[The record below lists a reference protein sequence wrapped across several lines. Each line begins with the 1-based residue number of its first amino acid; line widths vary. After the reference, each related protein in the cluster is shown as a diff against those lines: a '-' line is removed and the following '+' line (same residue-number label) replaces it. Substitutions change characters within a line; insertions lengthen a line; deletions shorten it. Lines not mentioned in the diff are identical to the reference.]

1 VTGTVEPSA
10 PGIDKHGTKQHGI
23 CPSIIVLAEFHRLDK
38 QIMREA
44 EEISGFAEVRGAS
57 WWYFSAIMS
66 VHTFGAQHLI
76 ESLVH
81 FADFTGSTLTLRV
94 SQILKARVGTLP
106 KFCGV
111 VRIPRQDAQCRTGLC
126 LRTKPM
132 YKSYSLRTRNF
143 ITTSVD
149 CIVSMSV
156 HVTFMC
162 LFQYWRRKSW
172 RRISNTQAPIKYLQ

>member
-1 VTGTVEPSA
+1 VTGTIEPSA

-106 KFCGV
+106 KICGV
-111 VRIPRQDAQCRTGLC
+111 VRIPQHDA
-126 LRTKPM
+126 
-132 YKSYSLRTRNF
+132 
-143 ITTSVD
+143 
-149 CIVSMSV
+149 
-156 HVTFMC
+156 
-162 LFQYWRRKSW
+162 
-172 RRISNTQAPIKYLQ
+172 